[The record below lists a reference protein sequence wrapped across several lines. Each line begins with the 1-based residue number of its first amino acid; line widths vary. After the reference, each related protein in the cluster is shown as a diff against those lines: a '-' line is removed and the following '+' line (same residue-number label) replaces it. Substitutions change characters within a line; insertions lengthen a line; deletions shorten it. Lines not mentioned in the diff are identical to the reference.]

1 MGKKE
6 KKVRAAKTEEVSS
19 PEEEKGRVKTPIEE
33 VSTDDDE
40 EANEDLSLKIVQR
53 AMLRAC
59 NGDPQKEGVSEIVTN
74 LKDEKKKKKKKEK
87 KKKKKSSET
96 EALPEDAEDHEKD
109 EEKSGTDKATEIAYK
124 AVDANSAE
132 MSDNAV
138 LRKLLRGPRYF
149 DPPDSWGT
157 CYNCGEEGHTAINC
171 TSERR
176 KKPCFVCGSLEHN
189 AKQCS
194 KGQECFI
201 CKQQGH
207 RARDCLEKSR
217 VESWSS
223 KMCLKCGESGH
234 DMFSCRNDYSPDDL
248 KEMQC
253 YICQKFGH
261 MCCVNYTDLTPRE
274 VSCYRCG
281 LLGHIGLACTGS
293 RGDTTVTGWDNSC
306 YRCGEVGHFAR
317 ECITSTKA
325 FKRNHEFSTP
335 KQKFSKKNRDLSEV
349 KYASHDLGKRY
360 KRETQ
365 YEGGY
370 ASASN
375 AKHRGG
381 WITEDPG
388 DYRSNKYEEDNWRSP
403 ATPSHKRAKIFN
415 STDEGAS
422 NSHSSKYPLMMGREE
437 IMVGDNGVYNPKNAG
452 LGICCIWTSARRR
465 QCNYSLPFGR
475 SYLMDSLGGSIE
487 SRVNLVRA

>member
-6 KKVRAAKTEEVSS
+6 KKVNASKAEKVSS
-19 PEEEKGRVKTPIEE
+19 PEEEKGKGKAPIAE

-59 NGDPQKEGVSEIVTN
+59 NGGPEKDRVSEIVTN
-74 LKDEKKKKKKKEK
+74 LKDEKRIKEKNEK
-87 KKKKKSSET
+87 KKKKKSRET
-96 EALPEDAEDHEKD
+96 EALPGDVEGHEKG
-109 EEKSGTDKATEIAYK
+109 EEKSGSDKATGIAYE
-124 AVDANSAE
+124 AVEANPAE

-138 LRKLLRGPRYF
+138 LRKLLRGSRYF

-176 KKPCFVCGSLEHN
+176 KKPCFICGSLEHN

-194 KGQECFI
+194 KGQDCFI

-207 RARDCLEKSR
+207 RAKDCPEKSR
-217 VESWSS
+217 VESPSS

-234 DMFSCRNDYSPDDL
+234 DMFSCRNDYSTDDL

-261 MCCVNYTDLTPRE
+261 LCCVNYTDLTPRE

-281 LLGHIGLACTGS
+281 LLGHTGLACTGS

-317 ECITSTKA
+317 ECITSKTV
-325 FKRNHEFSTP
+325 KRNSEFSTP
-335 KQKFSKKNRDLSEV
+335 KQKSTKKNRDLKEV
-349 KYASHDLGKRY
+349 KSAPHDLGSSY
-360 KRETQ
+360 KRKTQ

-370 ASASN
+370 ASTSN

-388 DYRSNKYEEDNWRSP
+388 DYSSNRYNENTWRSP

-415 STDEGAS
+415 SIGESAS
-422 NSHSSKYPLMMGREE
+422 NSHSSKNPHKHHFRNSAS
-437 IMVGDNGVYNPKNAG
+437 NG
-452 LGICCIWTSARRR
+452 SAKFYRQRFSASRFGNSIYDGTRRD
-465 QCNYSLPFGR
+465 YGW
-475 SYLMDSLGGSIE
+475 
-487 SRVNLVRA
+487 